1 MDEQDTKGRLLSAA
15 INLLLAAEFPN
26 KVTARQIAKEAD
38 ANLAMIN
45 YFFKSKDELVNQAIA
60 AVIEEKVK
68 PLASVIDNQ
77 LEPRERL
84 YRVLNYYCDIS
95 VAFQKFLELSVPYK
109 LLAKPLEV
117 PMEILEIIEEFYQ
130 HRIPVQ
136 YSRMIAL
143 QITSF
148 TELLFLRAA
157 DFRAYSGI
165 NMGDKRHR
173 EQYLRFQVELFLQ
186 DKSED

>member
-95 VAFQKFLELSVPYK
+95 VAFQKS
-109 LLAKPLEV
+109 
-117 PMEILEIIEEFYQ
+117 
-130 HRIPVQ
+130 
-136 YSRMIAL
+136 
-143 QITSF
+143 
-148 TELLFLRAA
+148 
-157 DFRAYSGI
+157 
-165 NMGDKRHR
+165 
-173 EQYLRFQVELFLQ
+173 
-186 DKSED
+186 